1 LVRVAAI
8 PNPSLFRQTANAI
21 LPCTGYDT
29 GVISGTLVSIGTD
42 LDDHLLT
49 SGQKELI
56 TSATTL
62 GALIGGLASG
72 VTSDYIG
79 RKWVIGVASVI
90 FVVGALIQGVA
101 HQVSVMVGG
110 RFVIGEKVESRRR
123 LEVEE
128 LKSIVLD
135 VGLGV
140 GIASGVVPLYI
151 GEL

>member
-1 LVRVAAI
+1 VWFLVCAAAI
-8 PNPSLFRQTANAI
+8 SGLLFGEWSPLSLNLSLFRQTANAI

-110 RFVIGEKVESRRR
+110 RFVIGEKSRVSEAPRAGGA
-123 LEVEE
+123 EE
-128 LKSIVLD
+128 QLSLM
-135 VGLGV
+135 
-140 GIASGVVPLYI
+140 
-151 GEL
+151 